1 MLKKLIPLLSIFL
14 ILTSITVTTF
24 AHGGNTD
31 GNGGHYNH
39 STGEYHYHHGYSAH
53 QHPNGQCPYNF
64 VDKTNHKSSNSSG
77 ITKKNTQTVDF
88 NMIIGIL
95 GSISILLGLTFL
107 SNINGRLFVFVFVI
121 LLIIF
126 YFLF

>member
-14 ILTSITVTTF
+14 IFTSITVTTF
-24 AHGGNTD
+24 AHSGKTD
-31 GNGGHYNH
+31 GNGGHY
-39 STGEYHYHHGYSAH
+39 SGSSYHYHHGYPAH
-53 QHPNGQCPYNF
+53 QHTNGQCPYNF
-64 VDKTNHKSSNSSG
+64 VDKTNHGASNSSG
-77 ITKKNTQTVDF
+77 ITEKNTETVDF

-107 SNINGRLFVFVFVI
+107 SNINGRLFVIVFVI

-126 YFLF
+126 YFLL